1 MSDRI
6 VVVEDDRELR
16 SFLTEMLTQSGY
28 EVAGFE
34 TADTALRALDTGS
47 PPDLVITDLV
57 LPGMRGQDL
66 LTRLRERLPEVSVV
80 IITAFGS
87 IESAIELIKAGAYD
101 YLTKPFGTDELL
113 LSVHR
118 ALADSRLQREVAKLS
133 RAGSGVPAGFVG
145 TSEAMRELFRLIERA
160 APTARPVLIT
170 GESGTGKELVAHALH
185 EGSRRGA
192 FVAVNCG
199 ALPQALLES
208 ELFGHERGAFTGAT
222 RDKKGLLEAAD
233 HGTLFL
239 DEIAELPLALQP
251 KLLRALDA
259 GEVRRVGATEPR
271 YVDVRVVAATN
282 RDLEEE
288 VRQARFREDLFWR
301 LNVLHVHVPP
311 LRDRS
316 ADIPLLAEHFLASGE
331 TSAPHERR
339 RISTEAMALL
349 SAYPWPGNVRE
360 LRNAIERAATLT
372 TATEIR
378 AEDLPPRIREAA
390 STITTLSDASARRL
404 SLRELER
411 AYILEVVRQVGGN
424 RSRAAELLGL
434 DRKTLY
440 RKLEEYREEGV
451 SIIP

>member
-1 MSDRI
+1 
-6 VVVEDDRELR
+6 
-16 SFLTEMLTQSGY
+16 
-28 EVAGFE
+28 
-34 TADTALRALDTGS
+34 
-47 PPDLVITDLV
+47 
-57 LPGMRGQDL
+57 
-66 LTRLRERLPEVSVV
+66 
-80 IITAFGS
+80 
-87 IESAIELIKAGAYD
+87 
-101 YLTKPFGTDELL
+101 
-113 LSVHR
+113 VHR
-118 ALADSRLQREVAKLS
+118 ALADSRLTREVARLS

-145 TSEAMRELFRLIERA
+145 ASEPMRELFRLVERA

-170 GESGTGKELVAHALH
+170 GESGTGKELVAQALH
-185 EGSRRGA
+185 EGSHRGA

-199 ALPQALLES
+199 ALPLALLES

-239 DEIAELPLALQP
+239 DEIAELPPALQP

-259 GEVRRVGATEPR
+259 GEVRRVGATTPR
-271 YVDVRVVAATN
+271 YVDVRVIAATN

-288 VRQARFREDLFWR
+288 VRQGRFREDLFWR

-311 LRDRS
+311 LRERP
-316 ADIPLLAEHFLASGE
+316 ADVPLLAEHFLGSGGA
-331 TSAPHERR
+331 TAPHERR
-339 RISTEAMALL
+339 RISADAMALL
-349 SAYPWPGNVRE
+349 VAYPWPGNVRE
-360 LRNAIERAATLT
+360 LRNAVERAATMT
-372 TATEIR
+372 TITEIR
-378 AEDLPPRIREAA
+378 PEDLPPRIRDAA
-390 STITTLSDASARRL
+390 GTVATLTDATARRL

-411 AYILEVVRQVGGN
+411 AYILEVVRQAGGN